1 MQILWKTGVFM
12 NKIPISMRF
21 QMNIK
26 LIKNA
31 NSVHDA
37 KLLNDFSNKVGW
49 LLQESLP
56 GH

>member
-1 MQILWKTGVFM
+1 MTGVFM

-37 KLLNDFSNKVGW
+37 KLLIDFSNKVG
-49 LLQESLP
+49 
-56 GH
+56 

>member
-37 KLLNDFSNKVGW
+37 KLLIDFSNKVGW

-56 GH
+56 EH